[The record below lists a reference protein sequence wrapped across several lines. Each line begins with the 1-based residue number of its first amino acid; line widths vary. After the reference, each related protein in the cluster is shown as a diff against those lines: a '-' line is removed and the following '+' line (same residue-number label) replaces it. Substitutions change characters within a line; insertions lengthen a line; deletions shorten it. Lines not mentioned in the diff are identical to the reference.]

1 METYRLA
8 LGPKRR
14 WLAWP
19 TLILVLGAG
28 CSSSLGNRK
37 HSGADDD
44 DQDVKSMGGGLRLRN
59 PELAEK
65 YKAAKAAPESFEPVF
80 AYARAIA
87 DLCLASLV
95 DTSCESC
102 KGGRVKYKRLSELD
116 PHNWPFIED
125 AQHRVEALMNV
136 PGVDLAQMEQ
146 LVAVK
151 GRLLWLVG
159 RSAEEQTLID
169 GYALAHPDAVAVVR
183 HRLELLREDGDVAK
197 SESQCTRSRA
207 KMKSAPAAAAV
218 DLLTGCVELH
228 PDNTDGRADMLDY
241 AQYLPNLTPEED
253 QLYRTHLAQRCL
265 EMVGDEAARC
275 APACAC
281 SDQPAGTPPI
291 AKCKRACRDCHSE
304 TASKVRVCKKLGEA
318 PPAPRPKAAPARAHR
333 PKAAPAAAP
342 APRPK
347 GAPAR
352 RPNVV
357 DPASEPQKTEL

>member
-1 METYRLA
+1 
-8 LGPKRR
+8 
-14 WLAWP
+14 
-19 TLILVLGAG
+19 VLGAG
-28 CSSSLGNRK
+28 CSSGLGNRK
-37 HSGADDD
+37 RSGADDD

-95 DTSCESC
+95 ETNCDSCT
-102 KGGRVKYKRLSELD
+102 GGRVKYKRLSELD

-125 AQHRVEALMNV
+125 AQRRVEALMNV
-136 PGVDLAQMEQ
+136 PALDLAQMEQ

-169 GYALAHPDAVAVVR
+169 GYALAHPDAVVVVR
-183 HRLELLREDGDVAK
+183 RRLELLREDSDVTK

-241 AQYLPNLTPEED
+241 AKYLPNLTPEED
-253 QLYRTHLAQRCL
+253 HLYRTHLAQRCL
-265 EMVGDEAARC
+265 VMVGDEETRC
-275 APACAC
+275 AQACAC
-281 SDQPAGTPPI
+281 TDQPAGKPPI

-304 TASKVRVCKKLGEA
+304 TASKVRVCKKLGED
-318 PPAPRPKAAPARAHR
+318 PPASRPKAAPARAHR
-333 PKAAPAAAP
+333 PKAAPAAP

-352 RPNVV
+352 RPKGV
-357 DPASEPQKTEL
+357 DPDLEPQKTVL